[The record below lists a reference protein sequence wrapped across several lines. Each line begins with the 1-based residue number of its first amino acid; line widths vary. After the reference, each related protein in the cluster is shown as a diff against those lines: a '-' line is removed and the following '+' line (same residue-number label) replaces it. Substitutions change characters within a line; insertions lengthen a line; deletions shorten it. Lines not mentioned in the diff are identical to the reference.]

1 MKIRILNLEERE
13 MKQILYDDNNNNASY
28 LINIL
33 VQVQQQIETP
43 ISWELSEF
51 DFIIVDVGDF
61 FNGIMPP
68 EIEEVYNFEKKIE
81 REHVIVVEHNY
92 LLKILKNIRTVYY
105 ANMKTIIG
113 NNVFSIKIFDGDIIE
128 IRGNIENNIL
138 LQLEIFS
145 QLVRI
150 LKSQEDI
157 VDMIKDFLYSEM
169 SIEELYKEII
179 FFINSDEIQKGE
191 FEGNQYIL
199 QY

>member
-33 VQVQQQIETP
+33 VQVQQQIETL

-113 NNVFSIKIFDGDIIE
+113 NNEFSIKIFDGDIIE

-138 LQLEIFS
+138 L
-145 QLVRI
+145 
-150 LKSQEDI
+150 
-157 VDMIKDFLYSEM
+157 
-169 SIEELYKEII
+169 
-179 FFINSDEIQKGE
+179 
-191 FEGNQYIL
+191 
-199 QY
+199 

>member
-1 MKIRILNLEERE
+1 

-68 EIEEVYNFEKKIE
+68 EIEEVYNFRKKIE

-138 LQLEIFS
+138 L
-145 QLVRI
+145 
-150 LKSQEDI
+150 
-157 VDMIKDFLYSEM
+157 
-169 SIEELYKEII
+169 
-179 FFINSDEIQKGE
+179 
-191 FEGNQYIL
+191 
-199 QY
+199 

>member
-61 FNGIMPP
+61 SNGIMPP

-113 NNVFSIKIFDGDIIE
+113 NNMFSIKIFDGDIIE

-138 LQLEIFS
+138 L
-145 QLVRI
+145 
-150 LKSQEDI
+150 
-157 VDMIKDFLYSEM
+157 
-169 SIEELYKEII
+169 
-179 FFINSDEIQKGE
+179 
-191 FEGNQYIL
+191 
-199 QY
+199 

>member
-1 MKIRILNLEERE
+1 
-13 MKQILYDDNNNNASY
+13 MKQILYDDKNNNASY

-61 FNGIMPP
+61 SNGIMPP
-68 EIEEVYNFEKKIE
+68 EIEEVYNFGKKIE

-113 NNVFSIKIFDGDIIE
+113 NNMFSIKIFDGDIIE

-138 LQLEIFS
+138 L
-145 QLVRI
+145 
-150 LKSQEDI
+150 
-157 VDMIKDFLYSEM
+157 
-169 SIEELYKEII
+169 
-179 FFINSDEIQKGE
+179 
-191 FEGNQYIL
+191 
-199 QY
+199 

>member
-1 MKIRILNLEERE
+1 MKIRILNLDGRE
-13 MKQILYDDNNNNASY
+13 MKQILYENNNASY

-33 VQVQQQIETP
+33 VQVQQQIETV

-68 EIEEVYNFEKKIE
+68 EIEEVYNFGKKIE

-138 LQLEIFS
+138 L
-145 QLVRI
+145 
-150 LKSQEDI
+150 
-157 VDMIKDFLYSEM
+157 
-169 SIEELYKEII
+169 
-179 FFINSDEIQKGE
+179 
-191 FEGNQYIL
+191 
-199 QY
+199 

>member
-13 MKQILYDDNNNNASY
+13 MKQILYDDKNNNASY

-33 VQVQQQIETP
+33 VQVQQQIETL

-68 EIEEVYNFEKKIE
+68 EIEEVYNFGKKIE

-113 NNVFSIKIFDGDIIE
+113 NNEFSIKIFDGDIIE

-138 LQLEIFS
+138 L
-145 QLVRI
+145 
-150 LKSQEDI
+150 
-157 VDMIKDFLYSEM
+157 
-169 SIEELYKEII
+169 
-179 FFINSDEIQKGE
+179 
-191 FEGNQYIL
+191 
-199 QY
+199 

>member
-1 MKIRILNLEERE
+1 

-61 FNGIMPP
+61 SNGIMPP
-68 EIEEVYNFEKKIE
+68 EIEEVYNFGKKIE

-128 IRGNIENNIL
+128 ISGNIENNIL
-138 LQLEIFS
+138 L
-145 QLVRI
+145 
-150 LKSQEDI
+150 
-157 VDMIKDFLYSEM
+157 
-169 SIEELYKEII
+169 
-179 FFINSDEIQKGE
+179 
-191 FEGNQYIL
+191 
-199 QY
+199 

>member
-1 MKIRILNLEERE
+1 MKIRISNLEKRE

-33 VQVQQQIETP
+33 VQVQQQIETL

-92 LLKILKNIRTVYY
+92 LIKMLKNIRTVYY
-105 ANMKTIIG
+105 ANMETTIE

-128 IRGNIENNIL
+128 IRGNIENNIM
-138 LQLEIFS
+138 LQ
-145 QLVRI
+145 
-150 LKSQEDI
+150 
-157 VDMIKDFLYSEM
+157 
-169 SIEELYKEII
+169 
-179 FFINSDEIQKGE
+179 FITLIR
-191 FEGNQYIL
+191 
-199 QY
+199 